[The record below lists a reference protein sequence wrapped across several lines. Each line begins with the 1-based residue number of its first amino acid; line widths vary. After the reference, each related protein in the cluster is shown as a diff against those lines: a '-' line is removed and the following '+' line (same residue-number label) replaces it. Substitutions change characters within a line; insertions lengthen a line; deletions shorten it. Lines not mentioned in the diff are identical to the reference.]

1 MIMVT
6 PFIAKPMEPKQVARP
21 DDNFVDAT
29 DTQAILLGQFNRLYG
44 KTGTPAIAPTYRGR
58 VGFIVE

>member
-1 MIMVT
+1 MDKDDRKQIFEHTGEVT
-6 PFIAKPMEPKQVARP
+6 RP

-29 DTQAILLGQFNRLYG
+29 DSQTVLLGQFNRLYG
-44 KTGTPAIAPTYRGR
+44 KTGAAPIAPSYRGR